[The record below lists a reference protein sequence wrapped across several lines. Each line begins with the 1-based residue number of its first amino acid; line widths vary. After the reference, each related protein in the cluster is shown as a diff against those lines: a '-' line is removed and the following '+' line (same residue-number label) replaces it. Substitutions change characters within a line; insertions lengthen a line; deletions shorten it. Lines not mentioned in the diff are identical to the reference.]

1 VYDALGSSRGG
12 PAIGEQEV
20 VVAIITISR
29 GAYSGIEALAESLRE
44 ELGYRLLSRE
54 ELLVNTAK
62 EFGASESQLE
72 SALKHRPGLLEGR
85 GLTKLHYVH
94 CAQAVIAKAVQGD
107 NLVYHGEAGHLLL
120 KGIPHHL
127 RVLLVANMEDRVATT
142 MERCDL
148 TRDKAREYVRKLDEE
163 RDKWVKW
170 VHGVDMSDPATF
182 DLMINLERI
191 PVASAIAIIISTVRR
206 DFQTTPE
213 SQKIVDDLVLASE
226 IRAKIGL
233 EPNISDDRI
242 EVEASDGVV
251 TVTANA
257 RYLADADRVKQLA
270 LQVPGVKDIES
281 KMETR

>member
-1 VYDALGSSRGG
+1 M
-12 PAIGEQEV
+12 
-20 VVAIITISR
+20 AIITISR

-54 ELLVNTAK
+54 ELLADTAK

-85 GLTKLHYVH
+85 GLTKLH
-94 CAQAVIAKAVQGD
+94 
-107 NLVYHGEAGHLLL
+107 
-120 KGIPHHL
+120 
-127 RVLLVANMEDRVATT
+127 LLVANMEDRVATT

>member
-1 VYDALGSSRGG
+1 MRNV
-12 PAIGEQEV
+12 
-20 VVAIITISR
+20 T
-29 GAYSGIEALAESLRE
+29 SG
-44 ELGYRLLSRE
+44 
-54 ELLVNTAK
+54 
-62 EFGASESQLE
+62 
-72 SALKHRPGLLEGR
+72 
-85 GLTKLHYVH
+85 
-94 CAQAVIAKAVQGD
+94 
-107 NLVYHGEAGHLLL
+107 
-120 KGIPHHL
+120 
-127 RVLLVANMEDRVATT
+127 
-142 MERCDL
+142 
-148 TRDKAREYVRKLDEE
+148 
-163 RDKWVKW
+163 
-170 VHGVDMSDPATF
+170 ATF

>member
-1 VYDALGSSRGG
+1 M
-12 PAIGEQEV
+12 
-20 VVAIITISR
+20 AIITISR